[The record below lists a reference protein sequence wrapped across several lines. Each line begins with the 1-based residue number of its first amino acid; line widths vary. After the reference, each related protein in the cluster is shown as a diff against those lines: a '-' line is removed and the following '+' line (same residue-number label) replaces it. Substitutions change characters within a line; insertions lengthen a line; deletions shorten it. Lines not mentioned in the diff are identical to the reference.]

1 MRKKVLVAQ
10 SGGPTVAINAS
21 LAGVIAGVAQ
31 SGDYEVFGAAN
42 GIKGVLD
49 ENFIN
54 LSEFREDV
62 KNGKESVSEIKISQP
77 DGTFD
82 TWSPKSMIDRL
93 AITPSMYLGSCRYKL
108 PSVEEGAEVYE
119 KIFSI
124 LDKNDIGMFFYIG
137 GNDSMDTVN
146 KLSTYGRSIDS
157 DIRFAG
163 VPKSIDNDLPVT
175 DHTPGYGSAA
185 KYIAAS
191 MAEMAHDVKIYDIP
205 CVTIVELMGRNAGW
219 LTAAAALARNEF
231 NEMPQL
237 VYLPE
242 VDFDKERFMED
253 VKKELKKSNCV
264 MVAVSEGIH
273 DREGNYISAGTSDVF
288 GHNQLGGAA
297 KALEILVKDKIGIK
311 LCISGG
317 IGALLLILTGVI
329 SEKDAL
335 KSIDLKTIFL
345 FGGTLSLASAL
356 QETGAGEVI
365 ANKVIGALGA
375 NPSPYILTLVVF
387 LLCCIMTNFMSNT
400 ATTALMVPICLS
412 IAQGMGADPRAVLM
426 ACVIGGSC
434 AYATPIGMPAN
445 TMVVGAGGYKFM
457 DYVKAGFPLIIIA
470 TVVSMIILPIAFPFF
485 P

>member
-49 ENFIN
+49 ESFIN
-54 LSEFREDV
+54 LSEFQEDV

-77 DGTFD
+77 DGAFD

-205 CVTIVELMGRNAGW
+205 CVTIVELMGRNVGW

-311 LCISGG
+311 CRSVEINIMQRCASHM
-317 IGALLLILTGVI
+317 
-329 SEKDAL
+329 
-335 KSIDLKTIFL
+335 
-345 FGGTLSLASAL
+345 ASATDIREAFEL
-356 QETGAGEVI
+356 GVSAARYAVAGNSGFIPVLKRMSETPYRYDIEYIELGCI
-365 ANKVIGALGA
+365 ANIEKK
-375 NPSPYILTLVVF
+375 
-387 LLCCIMTNFMSNT
+387 
-400 ATTALMVPICLS
+400 VPIEWINKEHNDVTKE
-412 IAQGMGADPRAVLM
+412 IA
-426 ACVIGGSC
+426 
-434 AYATPIGMPAN
+434 
-445 TMVVGAGGYKFM
+445 GYIK
-457 DYVKAGFPLIIIA
+457 PLIRGEIEVPYKDGIPDYLWQSDR
-470 TVVSMIILPIAFPFF
+470 TLQKC
-485 P
+485 

>member
-21 LAGVIAGVAQ
+21 LAGVIAGITQ
-31 SGDYEVFGAAN
+31 SGEYEVFGASN
-42 GIKGVLD
+42 GIMGVLD
-49 ENFIN
+49 ESFIN
-54 LSEFREDV
+54 LSEFQEDV
-62 KNGKESVSEIKISQP
+62 RNGKESVSEIKVSQP
-77 DGTFD
+77 DGTFE

-93 AITPSMYLGSCRYKL
+93 AITPSMYLGSCLYKL
-108 PSVEEGAEVYE
+108 PSVEDGAEIYE
-119 KIFSI
+119 KIFSV

-146 KLSTYGRSIDS
+146 KLSAYGKSINS

-242 VDFDKERFMED
+242 VDFDKDRFIED

-264 MVAVSEGIH
+264 MAAISEGIH
-273 DREGNYISAGTSDVF
+273 DSEGNYISAGTSDVF

-311 LCISGG
+311 CRSVEINIMQRCASHM
-317 IGALLLILTGVI
+317 
-329 SEKDAL
+329 
-335 KSIDLKTIFL
+335 
-345 FGGTLSLASAL
+345 ASATDIREAFEL
-356 QETGAGEVI
+356 GVSAARYAVAGNSGFIPVLKRVSETPYRYDIEYIELGCI
-365 ANKVIGALGA
+365 ANIEKK
-375 NPSPYILTLVVF
+375 
-387 LLCCIMTNFMSNT
+387 
-400 ATTALMVPICLS
+400 VPIEWINKEHNDVTKE
-412 IAQGMGADPRAVLM
+412 IA
-426 ACVIGGSC
+426 
-434 AYATPIGMPAN
+434 
-445 TMVVGAGGYKFM
+445 GYIK
-457 DYVKAGFPLIIIA
+457 PLIRGEIEVPYKDGIPDYLWQSDR
-470 TVVSMIILPIAFPFF
+470 TLQKC
-485 P
+485 

>member
-21 LAGVIAGVAQ
+21 LAGVIAGVTQ

-253 VKKELKKSNCV
+253 VKKELKKFNCV

-311 LCISGG
+311 CRSVEIN
-317 IGALLLILTGVI
+317 IMQRCAAHV
-329 SEKDAL
+329 
-335 KSIDLKTIFL
+335 
-345 FGGTLSLASAL
+345 ASATDIREAFEL
-356 QETGAGEVI
+356 GVSAVKYAVAGNSGFIPVLKRVSEEPYRYDIEYIELGCI
-365 ANKVIGALGA
+365 ANIEKKVPVEWI
-375 NPSPYILTLVVF
+375 NKEQNDVTKEITDYI
-387 LLCCIMTNFMSNT
+387 
-400 ATTALMVPICLS
+400 
-412 IAQGMGADPRAVLM
+412 
-426 ACVIGGSC
+426 
-434 AYATPIGMPAN
+434 
-445 TMVVGAGGYKFM
+445 K
-457 DYVKAGFPLIIIA
+457 PLIRGEIEVPYKDGIPDYLWQPGKM
-470 TVVSMIILPIAFPFF
+470 S
-485 P
+485 

>member
-146 KLSTYGRSIDS
+146 KLSTYGRSRDS

-311 LCISGG
+311 CRSVEINIMQRCAAHVASATDIREAFELGVSAVKYAVAGNSGF
-317 IGALLLILTGVI
+317 IHVLKRV
-329 SEKDAL
+329 SEKPYRYDIEYIEL
-335 KSIDLKTIFL
+335 
-345 FGGTLSLASAL
+345 GC
-356 QETGAGEVI
+356 I
-365 ANKVIGALGA
+365 ANIEKKVPVEWI
-375 NPSPYILTLVVF
+375 NKEQNDVTKEITDYI
-387 LLCCIMTNFMSNT
+387 
-400 ATTALMVPICLS
+400 
-412 IAQGMGADPRAVLM
+412 
-426 ACVIGGSC
+426 
-434 AYATPIGMPAN
+434 
-445 TMVVGAGGYKFM
+445 K
-457 DYVKAGFPLIIIA
+457 PLIRGEIEVPYKDGIPDYLWQPGKM
-470 TVVSMIILPIAFPFF
+470 S
-485 P
+485 

>member
-21 LAGVIAGVAQ
+21 LAGVIAGITQ
-31 SGDYEVFGAAN
+31 SGEYEVFGVSN
-42 GIKGVLD
+42 GIMGVLD
-49 ENFIN
+49 ESFIN
-54 LSEFREDV
+54 LSEFQEDV
-62 KNGKESVSEIKISQP
+62 INGKESVSEIKVSQP
-77 DGTFD
+77 DGTFE

-108 PSVEEGAEVYE
+108 PSVEDGAEIYE
-119 KIFSI
+119 KIFSV

-146 KLSTYGRSIDS
+146 KLSAYGKSINS

-242 VDFDKERFMED
+242 VDFDKDRFIED

-264 MVAVSEGIH
+264 MAAISEGIH
-273 DREGNYISAGTSDVF
+273 DSEGNYISAGTSDVF

-311 LCISGG
+311 CRSVEINIMQRCASHM
-317 IGALLLILTGVI
+317 
-329 SEKDAL
+329 
-335 KSIDLKTIFL
+335 
-345 FGGTLSLASAL
+345 ASATDIREAFEL
-356 QETGAGEVI
+356 GVSAARYAVAGNSGFIPVLKRVSETPYRYDIEYIELGCI
-365 ANKVIGALGA
+365 ANIEKK
-375 NPSPYILTLVVF
+375 
-387 LLCCIMTNFMSNT
+387 
-400 ATTALMVPICLS
+400 VPIEWINKEHNDVTKE
-412 IAQGMGADPRAVLM
+412 IA
-426 ACVIGGSC
+426 
-434 AYATPIGMPAN
+434 
-445 TMVVGAGGYKFM
+445 GYIK
-457 DYVKAGFPLIIIA
+457 PLIRGEIEVPYKDGIPDYLWQSDR
-470 TVVSMIILPIAFPFF
+470 TLQKC
-485 P
+485 

>member
-62 KNGKESVSEIKISQP
+62 KNGKESVSEIKISQL

-146 KLSTYGRSIDS
+146 KLSTYGKSIDS

-253 VKKELKKSNCV
+253 VKRELKKSNCV

-311 LCISGG
+311 CRSVEINIMQRCAAHMASATDIREAFELGVSAAKYAAAGNSGF
-317 IGALLLILTGVI
+317 IPVLKRV
-329 SEKDAL
+329 SEKPYRYDIEYIEL
-335 KSIDLKTIFL
+335 
-345 FGGTLSLASAL
+345 GC
-356 QETGAGEVI
+356 I
-365 ANKVIGALGA
+365 ANIEKKVPVEWI
-375 NPSPYILTLVVF
+375 NKEQNDVTKEITDYI
-387 LLCCIMTNFMSNT
+387 
-400 ATTALMVPICLS
+400 
-412 IAQGMGADPRAVLM
+412 
-426 ACVIGGSC
+426 
-434 AYATPIGMPAN
+434 
-445 TMVVGAGGYKFM
+445 K
-457 DYVKAGFPLIIIA
+457 PLIRGEIE
-470 TVVSMIILPIAFPFF
+470 VSYKDGIPDYLWQPGKMS
-485 P
+485 

>member
-185 KYIAAS
+185 KYIVAS

-253 VKKELKKSNCV
+253 VKKEFKKSNCV

-311 LCISGG
+311 CRSVEINIMQRCAAHVASATDIREAFELGVSAVKYAVAGNSGF
-317 IGALLLILTGVI
+317 IPVLKRV
-329 SEKDAL
+329 SEKPYRYDIEYIEL
-335 KSIDLKTIFL
+335 
-345 FGGTLSLASAL
+345 GC
-356 QETGAGEVI
+356 I
-365 ANKVIGALGA
+365 ANIEKKVPVEWI
-375 NPSPYILTLVVF
+375 NKEQNDVTKEITDYI
-387 LLCCIMTNFMSNT
+387 
-400 ATTALMVPICLS
+400 
-412 IAQGMGADPRAVLM
+412 
-426 ACVIGGSC
+426 
-434 AYATPIGMPAN
+434 
-445 TMVVGAGGYKFM
+445 K
-457 DYVKAGFPLIIIA
+457 PLIRGEIEVPYKDGIPDYLWQPGKM
-470 TVVSMIILPIAFPFF
+470 S
-485 P
+485 

>member
-21 LAGVIAGVAQ
+21 LAGVIAGITQ
-31 SGDYEVFGAAN
+31 SGEYEVFGASN
-42 GIKGVLD
+42 GIMGVLD
-49 ENFIN
+49 ESFIN
-54 LSEFREDV
+54 LSEFQEDV
-62 KNGKESVSEIKISQP
+62 RNGKESVSEIKVSQP
-77 DGTFD
+77 DGTFE

-93 AITPSMYLGSCRYKL
+93 AISPSMYLGSCRYKL
-108 PSVEEGAEVYE
+108 PSVEDGAEIYE
-119 KIFSI
+119 KIFSV

-146 KLSTYGRSIDS
+146 KLSAYGKSINS

-242 VDFDKERFMED
+242 VDFDKDRFIED

-264 MVAVSEGIH
+264 MAAISEGIH
-273 DREGNYISAGTSDVF
+273 DSEGNYISAGTSDVF

-311 LCISGG
+311 CRSVEINIMQRCASHM
-317 IGALLLILTGVI
+317 
-329 SEKDAL
+329 
-335 KSIDLKTIFL
+335 
-345 FGGTLSLASAL
+345 ASATDIREAFEL
-356 QETGAGEVI
+356 GVSAARYAVAGNSGFIPVLKRVSEMPYRYDIEYIELGCI
-365 ANKVIGALGA
+365 ANIEKK
-375 NPSPYILTLVVF
+375 
-387 LLCCIMTNFMSNT
+387 
-400 ATTALMVPICLS
+400 VPIEWINKEHNDVTKE
-412 IAQGMGADPRAVLM
+412 IA
-426 ACVIGGSC
+426 
-434 AYATPIGMPAN
+434 
-445 TMVVGAGGYKFM
+445 GYIK
-457 DYVKAGFPLIIIA
+457 PLIRGEIEVPYKDGIPDYLWQSDR
-470 TVVSMIILPIAFPFF
+470 TLQKC
-485 P
+485 

>member
-253 VKKELKKSNCV
+253 VKKEFKKSNCV

-311 LCISGG
+311 CRSVEINIMQRCAAHVASATDIREAFELGVSAVKYAVAGNSGF
-317 IGALLLILTGVI
+317 IPVLKRV
-329 SEKDAL
+329 SEKPYRYDIEYIEL
-335 KSIDLKTIFL
+335 
-345 FGGTLSLASAL
+345 GC
-356 QETGAGEVI
+356 I
-365 ANKVIGALGA
+365 ANIEKKVPVEWI
-375 NPSPYILTLVVF
+375 NKEQNDVTKEITDYI
-387 LLCCIMTNFMSNT
+387 
-400 ATTALMVPICLS
+400 
-412 IAQGMGADPRAVLM
+412 
-426 ACVIGGSC
+426 
-434 AYATPIGMPAN
+434 
-445 TMVVGAGGYKFM
+445 K
-457 DYVKAGFPLIIIA
+457 PLIRGEIEVPYKDGIPDYLWQPGKM
-470 TVVSMIILPIAFPFF
+470 S
-485 P
+485 

>member
-1 MRKKVLVAQ
+1 MKKKVLVAQ

-21 LAGVIAGVAQ
+21 LAGVIAGITQ
-31 SGDYEVFGAAN
+31 SGEYEVFGASN
-42 GIKGVLD
+42 GIMGVLD
-49 ENFIN
+49 ESFIN
-54 LSEFREDV
+54 LSEFQEDV
-62 KNGKESVSEIKISQP
+62 RNGKESVSEIKVSQP
-77 DGTFD
+77 DGTIE

-108 PSVEEGAEVYE
+108 PSVEDGAEIYE
-119 KIFSI
+119 KIFSV

-146 KLSTYGRSIDS
+146 KLSAYGKSINS

-242 VDFDKERFMED
+242 VDFDKDRFIED

-264 MVAVSEGIH
+264 MAAISEGIH
-273 DREGNYISAGTSDVF
+273 DSEGNYISAGTSDVF

-311 LCISGG
+311 CRSVEINIMQRCASHM
-317 IGALLLILTGVI
+317 
-329 SEKDAL
+329 
-335 KSIDLKTIFL
+335 
-345 FGGTLSLASAL
+345 ASATDRWIFCRM
-356 QETGAGEVI
+356 E
-365 ANKVIGALGA
+365 ALIMK
-375 NPSPYILTLVVF
+375 PSGKISTKRPIL
-387 LLCCIMTNFMSNT
+387 
-400 ATTALMVPICLS
+400 
-412 IAQGMGADPRAVLM
+412 
-426 ACVIGGSC
+426 
-434 AYATPIGMPAN
+434 
-445 TMVVGAGGYKFM
+445 
-457 DYVKAGFPLIIIA
+457 
-470 TVVSMIILPIAFPFF
+470 
-485 P
+485 

>member
-146 KLSTYGRSIDS
+146 KLSAYGRSIDS

-185 KYIAAS
+185 KYIAAF

-311 LCISGG
+311 CRSVEINIMQRCAAHVASATDIREAFELGVSAVKYAVAGNSGF
-317 IGALLLILTGVI
+317 IPVLKRV
-329 SEKDAL
+329 SEKPYRYDIEYIEL
-335 KSIDLKTIFL
+335 
-345 FGGTLSLASAL
+345 GC
-356 QETGAGEVI
+356 I
-365 ANKVIGALGA
+365 ANIEKKVPVEWI
-375 NPSPYILTLVVF
+375 NKEQNDVTKEITDYI
-387 LLCCIMTNFMSNT
+387 
-400 ATTALMVPICLS
+400 
-412 IAQGMGADPRAVLM
+412 
-426 ACVIGGSC
+426 
-434 AYATPIGMPAN
+434 
-445 TMVVGAGGYKFM
+445 K
-457 DYVKAGFPLIIIA
+457 PLIRGEIEVPYKDGIPDYLWQPGKM
-470 TVVSMIILPIAFPFF
+470 S
-485 P
+485 

>member
-311 LCISGG
+311 CRSVEINIMQRCAAHVASATDIREAFELGVSAVKYAVAGNSGF
-317 IGALLLILTGVI
+317 IPVLKRV
-329 SEKDAL
+329 SEKPYRYDIEYIEL
-335 KSIDLKTIFL
+335 
-345 FGGTLSLASAL
+345 GC
-356 QETGAGEVI
+356 I
-365 ANKVIGALGA
+365 ANIEKKVPVEWI
-375 NPSPYILTLVVF
+375 NKEQNDVTKEITDYI
-387 LLCCIMTNFMSNT
+387 
-400 ATTALMVPICLS
+400 
-412 IAQGMGADPRAVLM
+412 
-426 ACVIGGSC
+426 
-434 AYATPIGMPAN
+434 
-445 TMVVGAGGYKFM
+445 K
-457 DYVKAGFPLIIIA
+457 PLIRGEIEVPYKDGIPDYLWQ
-470 TVVSMIILPIAFPFF
+470 SGKMS
-485 P
+485 

>member
-311 LCISGG
+311 CRSVEINIMQRCAAHVASATDIREAFELGVSAVKYAVAGNSGF
-317 IGALLLILTGVI
+317 IPVLKRV
-329 SEKDAL
+329 SEKPYRYDIEYIEL
-335 KSIDLKTIFL
+335 
-345 FGGTLSLASAL
+345 GC
-356 QETGAGEVI
+356 I
-365 ANKVIGALGA
+365 ANIEKKVPVELI
-375 NPSPYILTLVVF
+375 NKEQNDVTKEITDYI
-387 LLCCIMTNFMSNT
+387 
-400 ATTALMVPICLS
+400 
-412 IAQGMGADPRAVLM
+412 
-426 ACVIGGSC
+426 
-434 AYATPIGMPAN
+434 
-445 TMVVGAGGYKFM
+445 K
-457 DYVKAGFPLIIIA
+457 PLIRGEIEVPYKDGIPDYLWQPGKM
-470 TVVSMIILPIAFPFF
+470 S
-485 P
+485 

>member
-311 LCISGG
+311 CRSVEINIMQRCAAHVASATDIREAFELGVSAVKYAVAGNSGF
-317 IGALLLILTGVI
+317 IPVLKRE
-329 SEKDAL
+329 SEKPYRYDIEYIEL
-335 KSIDLKTIFL
+335 
-345 FGGTLSLASAL
+345 GC
-356 QETGAGEVI
+356 I
-365 ANKVIGALGA
+365 ANIEKKVPVEWI
-375 NPSPYILTLVVF
+375 NKEQNDVTKEITDYI
-387 LLCCIMTNFMSNT
+387 
-400 ATTALMVPICLS
+400 
-412 IAQGMGADPRAVLM
+412 
-426 ACVIGGSC
+426 
-434 AYATPIGMPAN
+434 
-445 TMVVGAGGYKFM
+445 K
-457 DYVKAGFPLIIIA
+457 PLIRGEIEVPYKDGIPDYLWQPGKM
-470 TVVSMIILPIAFPFF
+470 S
-485 P
+485 

>member
-62 KNGKESVSEIKISQP
+62 KNGKESVLEIKISQP

-311 LCISGG
+311 CRSVEINIMQRCAAHVASATDIREAFELGVSAVKYAVAGNSGF
-317 IGALLLILTGVI
+317 IPVLKRV
-329 SEKDAL
+329 SEKPYRYDIEYIEL
-335 KSIDLKTIFL
+335 
-345 FGGTLSLASAL
+345 GC
-356 QETGAGEVI
+356 I
-365 ANKVIGALGA
+365 ANIEKKVPVEWI
-375 NPSPYILTLVVF
+375 NKEQNDVTKEITDYI
-387 LLCCIMTNFMSNT
+387 
-400 ATTALMVPICLS
+400 
-412 IAQGMGADPRAVLM
+412 
-426 ACVIGGSC
+426 
-434 AYATPIGMPAN
+434 
-445 TMVVGAGGYKFM
+445 K
-457 DYVKAGFPLIIIA
+457 PLIRGEIEVPYKDGIPDYLWQ
-470 TVVSMIILPIAFPFF
+470 SGKMS
-485 P
+485 

>member
-219 LTAAAALARNEF
+219 LTAAAVLARNEF

-311 LCISGG
+311 CRSVEINIMQRCAAHVASATDIREAFELGVSAVKYAVAGNSGF
-317 IGALLLILTGVI
+317 IPVLKRV
-329 SEKDAL
+329 SEKPYRYDIEYIEL
-335 KSIDLKTIFL
+335 
-345 FGGTLSLASAL
+345 GC
-356 QETGAGEVI
+356 I
-365 ANKVIGALGA
+365 ANIEKKVPVEWI
-375 NPSPYILTLVVF
+375 NKEQNDVTKEITDYI
-387 LLCCIMTNFMSNT
+387 
-400 ATTALMVPICLS
+400 
-412 IAQGMGADPRAVLM
+412 
-426 ACVIGGSC
+426 
-434 AYATPIGMPAN
+434 
-445 TMVVGAGGYKFM
+445 K
-457 DYVKAGFPLIIIA
+457 PLIRGEIEVPYKDGIPDYLWQPGKM
-470 TVVSMIILPIAFPFF
+470 S
-485 P
+485 